1 MTNCAGLSITGL
13 RRKRSAVPKIH
24 KIMPTIATNQIP
36 TLTVDELSDLV
47 SSVNNDTIDWGTT
60 AGWSSTYGAVPNVTI
75 DNSGLYST
83 ITSAPVTFG
92 PNVSGVNTM
101 LGGTGYTYTT
111 NTTSPFL
118 ATGSNPAMV
127 VNQSG
132 SIEIKGED
140 ADIKI
145 NGKSMKT
152 WMEAV
157 EERLNILTPNPEL
170 EKDWDDLRRL
180 GERYRVLERKCKEK
194 AQMWAALKKVQP
206 RQP

>member
-1 MTNCAGLSITGL
+1 MTNCVEPDITG
-13 RRKRSAVPKIH
+13 RRNKNPQCQNSSKTMAISTEP
-24 KIMPTIATNQIP
+24 IP
-36 TLTVDELSDLV
+36 ALTVDELSDLV
-47 SSVNNDTIDWGTT
+47 SSVNNDTITWGSGT
-60 AGWSSTYGAVPNVTI
+60 SYGATTYLPAGTY
-75 DNSGLYST
+75 NSGPT
-83 ITSAPVTFG
+83 TFG
-92 PNVSGVNTM
+92 PNVSGVTTM

-111 NTTSPFL
+111 NTTSPWI
-118 ATGSNPAMV
+118 ATGTNPAMV

-132 SIEIKGED
+132 TIEIKGED

-180 GERYRVLERKCKEK
+180 GERYRALERKCKEK
-194 AQMWAALKKVQP
+194 AQMWAALKRVQP
-206 RQP
+206 KQP

>member
-1 MTNCAGLSITGL
+1 MAITTN
-13 RRKRSAVPKIH
+13 P
-24 KIMPTIATNQIP
+24 IP
-36 TLTVDELSDLV
+36 TLTVDEYSSLV
-47 SSVNNDTIDWGTT
+47 SSVNNDTITWGSGTSYP
-60 AGWSSTYGAVPNVTI
+60 GFGAIP
-75 DNSGLYST
+75 SGPT
-83 ITSAPVTFG
+83 TFG
-92 PNVSGVNTM
+92 PNVSGVTTM

-132 SIEIKGED
+132 TIEIKGED

-170 EKDWDDLRRL
+170 EKEWDDLRRL
-180 GERYRVLERKCKEK
+180 GERYRKLEQKCKDK
-194 AQMWAALKKVQP
+194 AKMWEALKRVQP
-206 RQP
+206 KQS

>member
-1 MTNCAGLSITGL
+1 MAIT
-13 RRKRSAVPKIH
+13 STP
-24 KIMPTIATNQIP
+24 IP
-36 TLTVDELSDLV
+36 TLTAAELSDLV
-47 SSVNNDTIDWGTT
+47 SSVNNDTLT
-60 AGWSSTYGAVPNVTI
+60 WSTGNHYPGFGAA
-75 DNSGLYST
+75 SGGPT
-83 ITSAPVTFG
+83 TFG
-92 PNVSGVNTM
+92 PNVSGVNTV

-118 ATGSNPAMV
+118 ATGSNPAMMV
-127 VNQSG
+127 SQG
-132 SIEIKGED
+132 GTIEIKGED

-170 EKDWDDLRRL
+170 EADWDELQEL
-180 GERYRVLERKCKEK
+180 GERYRRLEQKCKDK

-206 RQP
+206 KQP

>member
-1 MTNCAGLSITGL
+1 MA
-13 RRKRSAVPKIH
+13 
-24 KIMPTIATNQIP
+24 IATNPIP
-36 TLTVDELSDLV
+36 ALSLDELNHLTSG
-47 SSVNNDTIDWGTT
+47 SGNDTINWGTT
-60 AGWSSTYGAVPNVTI
+60 AGCSSTYSAVPNVTI

-92 PNVSGVNTM
+92 PNVSG
-101 LGGTGYTYTT
+101 GTGYTYTT
-111 NTTSPFL
+111 NTTSPWI
-118 ATGSNPAMV
+118 ANGITGTNPAMV
-127 VNQSG
+127 VNQGG

-170 EKDWDDLRRL
+170 EKDWDDLQEL
-180 GERYRVLERKCKEK
+180 GERYRTLEKKCKEK
-194 AQMWAALKKVQP
+194 AQMWEALKKVQP
-206 RQP
+206 KQP

>member
-1 MTNCAGLSITGL
+1 MTITTEPLVGL
-13 RRKRSAVPKIH
+13 
-24 KIMPTIATNQIP
+24 TI
-36 TLTVDELSDLV
+36 DELDHLT
-47 SSVNNDTIDWGTT
+47 SSIGTDTITWSDSNYVADPFGTY
-60 AGWSSTYGAVPNVTI
+60 SSPT
-75 DNSGLYST
+75 
-83 ITSAPVTFG
+83 TFG
-92 PNVSGVNTM
+92 PNVSGVTTM

-132 SIEIKGED
+132 TIEIKGED

-157 EERLNILTPNPEL
+157 EERLNILTPSPEL
-170 EKDWDDLRRL
+170 EADWDELQEL
-180 GERYRVLERKCKEK
+180 GERYRALERKCKEK

>member
-1 MTNCAGLSITGL
+1 MEITTN
-13 RRKRSAVPKIH
+13 P
-24 KIMPTIATNQIP
+24 IP
-36 TLTVDELSDLV
+36 ALTVDELSDLV
-47 SSVNNDTIDWGTT
+47 SSVNNDTIT
-60 AGWSSTYGAVPNVTI
+60 WSDPRYDAVPNVTVS
-75 DNSGLYST
+75 NNGLYST
-83 ITSAPVTFG
+83 ITSAPTTFG
-92 PNVSGVNTM
+92 PNVSGVNTV

-111 NTTSPFL
+111 NTTNPFL

-127 VNQSG
+127 VSQSG
-132 SIEIKGED
+132 SIDIQGQN

-170 EKDWDDLRRL
+170 EKEWDDLRRL
-180 GERYRVLERKCKEK
+180 GQRYRALERKCKEK

-206 RQP
+206 KQP

>member
-1 MTNCAGLSITGL
+1 M
-13 RRKRSAVPKIH
+13 
-24 KIMPTIATNQIP
+24 ATTTDPIP
-36 TLTVDELSDLV
+36 TLTVDEFDHLI
-47 SSVNNDTIDWGTT
+47 SSIGTDTIT
-60 AGWSSTYGAVPNVTI
+60 WSDPNYSAAPNVTI
-75 DNSGLYST
+75 GNSGLYST
-83 ITSAPVTFG
+83 ITSAPTTFG
-92 PNVSGVNTM
+92 PNVSGVTTM

-132 SIEIKGED
+132 SIDIQGQN

-170 EKDWDDLRRL
+170 EKEWDDLRRL
-180 GERYRVLERKCKEK
+180 GERYRALERKCKEK

>member
-1 MTNCAGLSITGL
+1 MTITTEPLAGLTIDELDHLTSSIGTDTITWSDPSY
-13 RRKRSAVPKIH
+13 SAVGSTTYLAAGTYNSS
-24 KIMPTIATNQIP
+24 PT
-36 TLTVDELSDLV
+36 
-47 SSVNNDTIDWGTT
+47 
-60 AGWSSTYGAVPNVTI
+60 
-75 DNSGLYST
+75 
-83 ITSAPVTFG
+83 TFG

-132 SIEIKGED
+132 SIDIQGQN

-152 WMEAV
+152 WMEQV

-180 GERYRVLERKCKEK
+180 GNRYRVLERKCKEK

-206 RQP
+206 KQP

>member
-1 MTNCAGLSITGL
+1 MAITTN
-13 RRKRSAVPKIH
+13 P
-24 KIMPTIATNQIP
+24 IP
-36 TLTVDELSDLV
+36 TLSLDDLNQLT
-47 SSVNNDTIDWGTT
+47 SSINNDTIT
-60 AGWSSTYGAVPNVTI
+60 WSDPRYDAVPNVTVS
-75 DNSGLYST
+75 NNGLYST
-83 ITSAPVTFG
+83 ITSAPTTFG
-92 PNVSGVNTM
+92 PNVSGVNTV

-127 VNQSG
+127 VSQG
-132 SIEIKGED
+132 ASIEIKGED

-145 NGKSMKT
+145 NGKSMVT

-180 GERYRVLERKCKEK
+180 GQRYRALERKCKEK

-206 RQP
+206 KQP

>member
-1 MTNCAGLSITGL
+1 MAITTN
-13 RRKRSAVPKIH
+13 P
-24 KIMPTIATNQIP
+24 IP
-36 TLTVDELSDLV
+36 TLTVDEYSSLV
-47 SSVNNDTIDWGTT
+47 SSVNNDTITWGSGTSYP
-60 AGWSSTYGAVPNVTI
+60 GFGAVPGDLT
-75 DNSGLYST
+75 
-83 ITSAPVTFG
+83 TFG
-92 PNVSGVNTM
+92 PNVSGVNTV

-111 NTTSPFL
+111 NTTSPWI
-118 ATGSNPAMV
+118 ANGITGTNPAMMV
-127 VNQSG
+127 SQGG

-170 EKDWDDLRRL
+170 EADWDELQEL
-180 GERYRVLERKCKEK
+180 GERYRALERKCKEK

-206 RQP
+206 KQL

>member
-1 MTNCAGLSITGL
+1 MTITTEPLAGL
-13 RRKRSAVPKIH
+13 
-24 KIMPTIATNQIP
+24 TI
-36 TLTVDELSDLV
+36 DELDHLT
-47 SSVNNDTIDWGTT
+47 SSIGTDTITWSDPNYVANPFGTY
-60 AGWSSTYGAVPNVTI
+60 SSPT
-75 DNSGLYST
+75 
-83 ITSAPVTFG
+83 TFG
-92 PNVSGVNTM
+92 PNVSGVNTV

-132 SIEIKGED
+132 SIDIQGQN

-180 GERYRVLERKCKEK
+180 GQRYRALEEKCKEK
-194 AQMWAALKKVQP
+194 ARMWAALKKVQP
-206 RQP
+206 RQS